1 MKNCNIYLFSIECH
15 PFLQI
20 ISTTF
25 RYYQFKHNLK
35 RDVVLSV
42 SGIIIS
48 HPFHVISVRMMAQFI
63 GRETLYKSIFGS
75 IAEIYKTDGILG
87 FFSGLIPKLLCD
99 VACLVLTSSTVF
111 LINKYAVRDKLGRQ
125 YTAGFTQVS

>member
-1 MKNCNIYLFSIECH
+1 
-15 PFLQI
+15 
-20 ISTTF
+20 
-25 RYYQFKHNLK
+25 
-35 RDVVLSV
+35 
-42 SGIIIS
+42 
-48 HPFHVISVRMMAQFI
+48 MMAQFI
-63 GRETLYKSIFGS
+63 GRESLYKSIFGS